1 MLQHRSGNMYR
12 DYGDVV
18 YAVLKPRCFNPA
30 SDLRLSHI
38 HQMLDTIANEDIKG
52 LVAVENIIQLILEL

>member
-18 YAVLKPRCFNPA
+18 YAVLKPRCFNPP
-30 SDLRLSHI
+30 SNLRLNQI
-38 HQMLDTIANEDIKG
+38 HEMLDTIANEDTTG
-52 LVAVENIIQLILEL
+52 GCVAYA

>member
-18 YAVLKPRCFNPA
+18 YAVLKPRCFNPP

-38 HQMLDTIANEDIKG
+38 HQMLDTIANEDTKG
-52 LVAVENIIQLILEL
+52 LAALSHQIQLILEQ